1 MRNVGSVEVVRLFF
15 DTEGRAG
22 LVTLMPGSFLQRR
35 ARWVMVWYTLL
46 ASFFFAQT
54 MGYAQPSAAYYN
66 YGQAPQGSYGAQ
78 PLYPYQQQGY
88 GGSL

>member
-1 MRNVGSVEVVRLFF
+1 
-15 DTEGRAG
+15 
-22 LVTLMPGSFLQRR
+22 
-35 ARWVMVWYTLL
+35 MVWYTLL